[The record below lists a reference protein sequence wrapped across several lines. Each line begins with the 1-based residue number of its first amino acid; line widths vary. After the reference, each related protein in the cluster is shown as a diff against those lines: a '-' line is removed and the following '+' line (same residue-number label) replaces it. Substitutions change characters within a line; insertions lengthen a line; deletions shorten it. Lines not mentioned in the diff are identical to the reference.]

1 LFLKALNGRAAA
13 LSALLTAHLGND
25 IAEAGAV
32 TRMSALMTSAP
43 NVDWNKLDQIAALPL
58 GGRVKLNAWDDKVE
72 LVKSQ
77 PVAITSAR
85 DKMPFEVTPFF
96 PRLTR
101 KGNAAPDSSAT
112 ATSAANSAPAH

>member
-1 LFLKALNGRAAA
+1 
-13 LSALLTAHLGND
+13 
-25 IAEAGAV
+25 
-32 TRMSALMTSAP
+32 
-43 NVDWNKLDQIAALPL
+43 VDWNKLDQIAALPL

-72 LVKSQ
+72 LIKAQ

-101 KGNAAPDSSAT
+101 QGAADSNNANGSNGSSGST
-112 ATSAANSAPAH
+112 QAANQKP